1 MYDYYIHSK
10 LATERAETLRAE
22 AAAHRIGKLVR
33 AARRAER
40 LASKIPYQTRRTLRA
55 AH

>member
-1 MYDYYIHSK
+1 MNDYFHAK

-22 AAAHRIGKLVR
+22 AAAHRIGKTVL
-33 AARRAER
+33 ARRAER
-40 LASKIPYQTRRTLRA
+40 LASKVSHQTRRALRA